1 MLCAIA
7 KNVDEGQ
14 LSEIQSLEQETGL
27 TLVAYS
33 CRTLDPAK
41 EERLRQI
48 EAEIG
53 SCQESDPV
61 SVSDEQLAQIR
72 SLEES
77 TGLALVAV
85 QA

>member
-7 KNVDEGQ
+7 KNLEEGR
-14 LSEIQSLEQETGL
+14 LGEIQSLEAETGL

-33 CRTLDPAK
+33 CRTLDPEK

-53 SCQESDPV
+53 SCLESDPV
-61 SVSDEQLAQIR
+61 PVSEEQLAQIKR
-72 SLEES
+72 LEET

-85 QA
+85 TA